1 MPRLAVLGSALHYL
15 DEGKGDPIVFLH
27 GNPTSSYLW
36 RHVIPVL
43 ADQGRCLAPDL
54 IGMGESDK
62 PELEYTFL
70 EHAQYLDGWFDAL
83 ELSNITLVV
92 HDWGSA
98 LGIYWARRHPGR
110 VRALAMMEPI
120 VEAIGWDDFIPPM
133 VELFQGFRTP
143 GVGEQMI
150 LEANMFV
157 EKVLPAAILRRLSAD
172 EMNVYRAPYLE
183 PRFRKPTLAW
193 PRQLPIAGEPPEII
207 EIIEESATWLAQSA
221 VPKLLLT
228 FEPGALLD
236 AAAVERVSAKMANL
250 ELRKIGPGLHYVQE
264 DHPREI
270 GEAVRDWRRRVLAS
284 AGDGH
289 GHHDQR

>member
-1 MPRLAVLGSALHYL
+1 MPRLTVLDSALHYL
-15 DEGKGDPIVFLH
+15 DEGEGDPIVFLH

-36 RHVIPVL
+36 RNVIPVL
-43 ADQGRCLAPDL
+43 AGEGRCLAPDL
-54 IGMGESDK
+54 IGMGQSDK
-62 PELEYTFL
+62 PELAYSFL
-70 EHAQYLDGWFDAL
+70 DHARYLDGWFDAL
-83 ELSNITLVV
+83 DLSNVTLVV

-98 LGIYWARRHPGR
+98 LGIYWARRNPAR

-120 VEAIGWDDFIPPM
+120 VEAIGWDDFIPPL

-157 EKVLPAAILRRLSAD
+157 EKVLPAAILRRLSED

-183 PRFRKPTLAW
+183 PRSRKPTLAW
-193 PRQLPIAGEPPEII
+193 PRQLPIAGEPREII
-207 EIIEESATWLAQSA
+207 EIIEESATWLAQSP

-236 AAAVERVSAKMANL
+236 APAVERVRAKVNNL
-250 ELRKIGPGLHYVQE
+250 EIRKIGPGLHYVQE
-264 DHPREI
+264 DRPQEI
-270 GEAVRDWRRRVLAS
+270 GEAVRDWRRRLAPV
-284 AGDGH
+284 ADGH
-289 GHHDQR
+289 GRNNQR

>member
-1 MPRLAVLGSALHYL
+1 MHYL
-15 DEGKGDPIVFLH
+15 DEGEGDPIVFLH

-36 RHVIPVL
+36 RNVIPVL
-43 ADQGRCLAPDL
+43 AGEGRCLAPDL
-54 IGMGESDK
+54 IGMGQSDK
-62 PELEYTFL
+62 PDLEYTFL
-70 EHAQYLDGWFDAL
+70 DHARYLDAWFDAL

-98 LGIYWARRHPGR
+98 LGIYWARRNPER

-150 LEANMFV
+150 LEENMFV
-157 EKVLPAAILRRLSAD
+157 EKVLPGAILRQLSED

-183 PRFRKPTLAW
+183 PQSRRPTLAW
-193 PRQLPIAGEPPEII
+193 PRQLPIAGSPLEII
-207 EIIEESATWLAQSA
+207 EIIEESATWLAQSQ

-236 AAAVERVSAKMANL
+236 APAVQRVSAKMANL

-264 DHPREI
+264 DQPQEI
-270 GEAVRDWRRRVLAS
+270 GEALRDWRRSLISPR
-284 AGDGH
+284 GDWH
-289 GHHDQR
+289 VQHDLR